1 MFNLSQNNF
10 LRMND
15 EDVEKHLIKDRE
27 NFEEKLSKLMI
38 FKGSKAFDSFIN
50 HYESLINIQLKERE
64 LFKEKT
70 EISLNDK
77 NVPSLN
83 MN

>member
-1 MFNLSQNNF
+1 MFNLSQNNL

-15 EDVEKHLIKDRE
+15 EDIEKHLIKDRV

-38 FKGSKAFDSFIN
+38 FKGSKIFDSFIN

-83 MN
+83 MH

>member
-1 MFNLSQNNF
+1 MFSLSQNNL

-15 EDVEKHLIKDRE
+15 EDIQKHLIKDRE

-38 FKGSKAFDSFIN
+38 FKGSKTFDSFIN

-83 MN
+83 IN